1 MPDTSSTD
9 TSGETSSTETSGT
22 ETSSIESSGA
32 ARRGRLAGRVA
43 IITGAARGQGA
54 AEAALFVRE
63 GACVVVGDVLADDVH
78 AVADRLGDAAVAVD
92 LDVTDA
98 EQWRRALAMAES
110 TFGGLDIL
118 VNNAGIGS
126 ATAGGPVS
134 IVDLEP
140 EQWARILT
148 INLTGNFLGIHIC
161 APALTARAQL
171 RHEAD
176 PTDPPTTSAIVNV
189 SSAQAFLP
197 TRGNSAYASSKWGQR
212 GLTRVAALELAPWV
226 RVNSVHPGPIDT
238 PMIGPALTSGALA
251 SLQKSVPLAR
261 IGRPAEVA
269 NLVLFL
275 SSDEASYSTGGE
287 FPVDGGR
294 LAGA

>member
-1 MPDTSSTD
+1 MADTTN
-9 TSGETSSTETSGT
+9 GNE
-22 ETSSIESSGA
+22 
-32 ARRGRLAGRVA
+32 RPGRLAGRVA
-43 IITGAARGQGA
+43 LITGAARGQGA
-54 AEAALFVRE
+54 AEAERFVRE
-63 GACVVVGDVLADDVH
+63 GASVVLGDVLGDDVRT
-78 AVADRLGDAAVAVD
+78 VADRLGDAAIATE
-92 LDVTDA
+92 LDVTEID
-98 EQWRRALAMAES
+98 QWRRALTVAEE

-126 ATAGGPVS
+126 ATGGGPVS
-134 IVDLEP
+134 IIDLHP
-140 EQWARILT
+140 EQWVRILT
-148 INLTGNFLGIHIC
+148 INLTGNFLGIHVC
-161 APALTARAQL
+161 VPALTARARARQ
-171 RHEAD
+171 EAE
-176 PTDPPTTSAIVNV
+176 PTDPPATSAIVNV

-251 SLQKSVPLAR
+251 ALQKSVPLAR
-261 IGRPAEVA
+261 VGRPEEVA

-275 SSDEASYSTGGE
+275 ASGESSYSTGGE